1 MPDHSSPRE
10 SPGNGSPTRSGPA
23 GAPAEDVDGAASATA
38 LLGAYWDAV
47 ADYAELCTT
56 TPEDGMR
63 LATEAF
69 RRGIR
74 ETRNRRTRGFGK
86 RLPWLPLFLTS
97 VRKTAADWQAH
108 RHGDRLNPE
117 LRTWLA
123 SDRAARFA
131 APPRDQ
137 PLALRALRDLPE
149 ADGELLWLVEVEARS
164 TEAVARQLGYDPEY
178 ATEEI
183 ARVRAAFRERC
194 QRAHVETLTDE
205 ECRSYAKLLDA
216 ATRAPDSPSPA
227 DLWQHLARCRSCRD
241 AATCMYVDGDG
252 LPGAL
257 AGGVIGWGGNLY
269 VKRRRTLAERAPG
282 TVPSARSA
290 APTAHAVRAPLW
302 ERLRDRVLD
311 AIGARRSRR
320 AGDVGGRVGAGG
332 GSGAGGGV
340 GAGRRVGAGPRVGAG
355 RRVGAGGRAD
365 AGGASGAGGA
375 SAGRAEGHRVVRGRA
390 ARRRLRR
397 ARTAVI
403 LAVIAVIALAALVA
417 SLTRTAADSDDR
429 SGGSRGPETTPSGL
443 VPATSSPS
451 PYNPGA
457 PASPSPSKS
466 GSGSE
471 GKEPG
476 KGSGQDSGKG
486 SKKPGRSS
494 DPSPSPSKGGSGS
507 ASGHGGRPPSGRMPG
522 GHADCTARFR
532 LVNQWPDGF
541 QAAVTL
547 TSRESL
553 DGWRVTWSFRG
564 SQRVTQMWDGEFT
577 QRGAK
582 VTATAADYN
591 KRVKAGGT
599 LSMGFLGTW
608 NDGSRPPG
616 SFTLNGRPCAN

>member
-10 SPGNGSPTRSGPA
+10 SPGDGSPAHGLA
-23 GAPAEDVDGAASATA
+23 EAPAEEVDGAASATA
-38 LLGAYWDAV
+38 LLGAYWVAV

-74 ETRNRRTRGFGK
+74 ETRHRRTRGFGK

-97 VRKTAADWQAH
+97 VRKTAADWHAH

-117 LRTWLA
+117 LRTWLT
-123 SDRAARFA
+123 SDLAARFA

-183 ARVRAAFRERC
+183 TRVRAAFRERC

-241 AATCMYVDGDG
+241 AATCMYVDGEG

-257 AGGVIGWGGNLY
+257 TSGVIGWGAHPYLA
-269 VKRRRTLAERAPG
+269 RRRALAQRAPG
-282 TVPSARSA
+282 TAPSARAA

-311 AIGARRSRR
+311 AIGGRRSRR
-320 AGDVGGRVGAGG
+320 AD
-332 GSGAGGGV
+332 
-340 GAGRRVGAGPRVGAG
+340 GRRAGD
-355 RRVGAGGRAD
+355 AGGRAGAD
-365 AGGASGAGGA
+365 GRAGAGRADGAGG
-375 SAGRAEGHRVVRGRA
+375 SRAGGHRVGRSRA
-390 ARRRLRR
+390 SRRRLRR
-397 ARTAVI
+397 ARTTVI
-403 LAVIAVIALAALVA
+403 LAVIAVVALAALVA
-417 SLTRTAADSDDR
+417 MTRTATDSDDR
-429 SGGSRGPETTPSGL
+429 SGGSMGPDETYGSL
-443 VPATSSPS
+443 APATSSPH
-451 PYNPGA
+451 NPGGT
-457 PASPSPSKS
+457 ASPSPSTGGSDGKDPGE
-466 GSGSE
+466 GSGHD
-471 GKEPG
+471 PG
-476 KGSGQDSGKG
+476 KGSTR
-486 SKKPGRSS
+486 KPGHSPS
-494 DPSPSPSKGGSGS
+494 ASPSPSKGGSGS
-507 ASGHGGRPPSGRMPG
+507 ASGHGGRPPSGRTPG
-522 GHADCTARFR
+522 AYANCTARFQ
-532 LVNQWPDGF
+532 LVTEWPEGF
-541 QAAVTL
+541 KAAVTL
-547 TSRESL
+547 TSRKPL
-553 DGWRVTWSFRG
+553 DDWRVTWTFRD

-577 QRGAK
+577 QAGAK

-591 KRVKAGGT
+591 KRVKAGGS
-599 LSMGFLGTW
+599 LSVGFLGTW
-608 NDGSRPPG
+608 NDGNRPPG
-616 SFTLNGRPCAN
+616 SFTLNGRPCAD

>member
-10 SPGNGSPTRSGPA
+10 SPGDGSPTRRGVA
-23 GAPAEDVDGAASATA
+23 EAPGEDVDGAASATA

-86 RLPWLPLFLTS
+86 RLPWLPLFLTA
-97 VRKTAADWQAH
+97 VRKTAAEWDAH
-108 RHGDRLNPE
+108 RHRDRLNPE

-123 SDRAARFA
+123 SDLAARFA

-178 ATEEI
+178 ATDEI

-194 QRAHVETLTDE
+194 QRAHVDTLTDE

-227 DLWQHLARCRSCRD
+227 DLWQHLARCRTCRD
-241 AATCMYVDGDG
+241 AATCMYVDGAG

-257 AGGVIGWGGNLY
+257 AGGVIGWGAHLY
-269 VKRRRTLAERAPG
+269 LKRRRALAERAPG
-282 TVPSARSA
+282 AAPSARAA

-311 AIGARRSRR
+311 TIGARRSRR
-320 AGDVGGRVGAGG
+320 AGGVEGR
-332 GSGAGGGV
+332 
-340 GAGRRVGAGPRVGAG
+340 
-355 RRVGAGGRAD
+355 AGGRAG
-365 AGGASGAGGA
+365 AGGADGASGARSG
-375 SAGRAEGHRVVRGRA
+375 GHRVVRSRA

-397 ARTAVI
+397 ARTTVI
-403 LAVIAVIALAALVA
+403 LAVIAVVALAALVA
-417 SLTRTAADSDDR
+417 MTRTAADSDDR
-429 SGGSRGPETTPSGL
+429 TGGSMGPEVTPGSLG
-443 VPATSSPS
+443 PATSS

-466 GSGSE
+466 E
-471 GKEPG
+471 GG
-476 KGSGQDSGKG
+476 KDGKDSGKG
-486 SKKPGRSS
+486 HQKKPGRSPA
-494 DPSPSPSKGGSGS
+494 PSPSSSKGDSGSGS
-507 ASGHGGRPPSGRMPG
+507 ASGHGGKPPSDDRKPG
-522 GHADCTARFR
+522 DDADCTARFQ
-532 LVNQWPDGF
+532 LVNEWPDGF
-541 QAAVTL
+541 QAAVTV
-547 TSRESL
+547 TSRQSL
-553 DGWRVTWSFRG
+553 NDWRVTWTFHD
-564 SQRVTQMWDGEFT
+564 SQRVTQMWNGEFT
-577 QRGAK
+577 QHGSK
-582 VTATAADYN
+582 VTATPADYN
-591 KRVKAGGT
+591 KRVKAGGS
-599 LSMGFLGTW
+599 LSMGFLGSW
-608 NDGSRPPG
+608 SDGNRPPG
-616 SFTLNGRPCAN
+616 SFTLNGRPCAD

>member
-10 SPGNGSPTRSGPA
+10 SPGDGSPTRRGVA
-23 GAPAEDVDGAASATA
+23 EAPGEDVDGAASATA

-86 RLPWLPLFLTS
+86 RLPWLPLFLTA
-97 VRKTAADWQAH
+97 VRKTAADWVAH

-123 SDRAARFA
+123 SDLAARFA

-194 QRAHVETLTDE
+194 QRAHVDTLTDE

-241 AATCMYVDGDG
+241 AATCMYVDGAG

-257 AGGVIGWGGNLY
+257 AGGVIGWGANLY
-269 VKRRRTLAERAPG
+269 LKRRRALAERAPG
-282 TVPSARSA
+282 AAPSARAA

-311 AIGARRSRR
+311 VVGARRSRR
-320 AGDVGGRVGAGG
+320 AGGVEGRAGGRASAGGRVGAGG
-332 GSGAGGGV
+332 
-340 GAGRRVGAGPRVGAG
+340 
-355 RRVGAGGRAD
+355 AD
-365 AGGASGAGGA
+365 GASGARSG
-375 SAGRAEGHRVVRGRA
+375 GHRVVRNRA

-397 ARTAVI
+397 ARTTVI
-403 LAVIAVIALAALVA
+403 LAVIAVVALAALVA
-417 SLTRTAADSDDR
+417 MTRTAADSDNR
-429 SGGSRGPETTPSGL
+429 TGGATGPEVTPGSL
-443 VPATSSPS
+443 APATSS

-457 PASPSPSKS
+457 PASPGPSKS
-466 GSGSE
+466 E
-471 GKEPG
+471 GG
-476 KGSGQDSGKG
+476 KDGKDGKDSGKG
-486 SKKPGRSS
+486 RQKKPGRSPA
-494 DPSPSPSKGGSGS
+494 PSASSSKGDSGSGS
-507 ASGHGGRPPSGRMPG
+507 ASGHGGKPPSDGRKPG
-522 GHADCTARFR
+522 DDADCTARFQ
-532 LVNQWPDGF
+532 LVNEWPDGF

-553 DGWRVTWSFRG
+553 NGWRVTWTFHD

-577 QRGAK
+577 QHGSK

-591 KRVKAGGT
+591 KRVKAGGS
-599 LSMGFLGTW
+599 LSVGFLGSW
-608 NDGSRPPG
+608 SDGNRPPG
-616 SFTLNGRPCAN
+616 SFTLNGRPCAG

>member
-10 SPGNGSPTRSGPA
+10 SPGDGSPARHGLA
-23 GAPAEDVDGAASATA
+23 EAPAEEVDGAASATA
-38 LLGAYWDAV
+38 LLGAYWEAV

-74 ETRNRRTRGFGK
+74 ETRHRRTRGFGK

-97 VRKTAADWQAH
+97 VRKTAADWHAH

-117 LRTWLA
+117 LRTWLT
-123 SDRAARFA
+123 SDVAARFA

-241 AATCMYVDGDG
+241 AATCMYVDGEG

-257 AGGVIGWGGNLY
+257 TSGVIGWGAHPYLA
-269 VKRRRTLAERAPG
+269 RRRALAERAPG
-282 TVPSARSA
+282 TTPSARAA

-311 AIGARRSRR
+311 AVGGRRSRR
-320 AGDVGGRVGAGG
+320 VG
-332 GSGAGGGV
+332 
-340 GAGRRVGAGPRVGAG
+340 
-355 RRVGAGGRAD
+355 GAGGRA
-365 AGGASGAGGA
+365 GAGGA
-375 SAGRAEGHRVVRGRA
+375 EGAGGSRTGGHRVDRRSRA
-390 ARRRLRR
+390 SRRRLRR
-397 ARTAVI
+397 ARTTVI
-403 LAVIAVIALAALVA
+403 LAVIAVVALATLVA
-417 SLTRTAADSDDR
+417 LTRTAADSDDR
-429 SGGSRGPETTPSGL
+429 SDGYMGPKETYGSL
-443 VPATSSPS
+443 APATSSPN
-451 PYNPGA
+451 NPGS
-457 PASPSPSKS
+457 PASPSPSKGAS
-466 GSGSE
+466 HGKDPGEGSGHD
-471 GKEPG
+471 PG
-476 KGSGQDSGKG
+476 KGSTR
-486 SKKPGRSS
+486 KPGHSPS
-494 DPSPSPSKGGSGS
+494 APSASPSPSKGDSGSGSGS
-507 ASGHGGRPPSGRMPG
+507 ASGHGGRPPSGRGHG
-522 GHADCTARFR
+522 GYADCTARFQ
-532 LVNQWPDGF
+532 LLTEWPGGF
-541 QAAVTL
+541 KAAVTL
-547 TSRESL
+547 TSRKPL
-553 DGWRVTWSFRG
+553 YDWRVTWTFRD

-577 QRGAK
+577 QHGAR

-591 KRVKAGGT
+591 KWVKAGGS
-599 LSMGFLGTW
+599 LSVGFLGTW
-608 NDGSRPPG
+608 NDGNRPPG
-616 SFTLNGRPCAN
+616 AFTLNGRSCAG

>member
-10 SPGNGSPTRSGPA
+10 SPGDGSPTRRGVA
-23 GAPAEDVDGAASATA
+23 EAPAEDVDGAASATA

-86 RLPWLPLFLTS
+86 RLPWLPLFLTA
-97 VRKTAADWQAH
+97 VRKTAADWDAH

-123 SDRAARFA
+123 SDLAARFA

-194 QRAHVETLTDE
+194 QRAHVDTLTDE
-205 ECRSYAKLLDA
+205 ECRAYAKLLDA

-227 DLWQHLARCRSCRD
+227 DLWQHLARCRTCRD
-241 AATCMYVDGDG
+241 AATCMYVDGAG

-257 AGGVIGWGGNLY
+257 AGGVIGWGAHLY
-269 VKRRRTLAERAPG
+269 LKRRRALAERAPG
-282 TVPSARSA
+282 AAPSARAA

-311 AIGARRSRR
+311 VIGTRRSRR
-320 AGDVGGRVGAGG
+320 AGGVEGRAGAGRVGSGGRVGSDGRA
-332 GSGAGGGV
+332 GAGG
-340 GAGRRVGAGPRVGAG
+340 
-355 RRVGAGGRAD
+355 AD
-365 AGGASGAGGA
+365 GASGARSG
-375 SAGRAEGHRVVRGRA
+375 GHRVVRSRA

-397 ARTAVI
+397 ARTTVI
-403 LAVIAVIALAALVA
+403 LAVIAVVALAALVA
-417 SLTRTAADSDDR
+417 MTRTAADSDNR
-429 SGGSRGPETTPSGL
+429 SGGSTGPEVTPGSL
-443 VPATSSPS
+443 APATSSPYS
-451 PYNPGA
+451 PGA
-457 PASPSPSKS
+457 PASASPSKS
-466 GSGSE
+466 E
-471 GKEPG
+471 GGKDG
-476 KGSGQDSGKG
+476 KGSGKG
-486 SKKPGRSS
+486 QQKKPGRSP
-494 DPSPSPSKGGSGS
+494 DPSPSSSKGDSGSGS
-507 ASGHGGRPPSGRMPG
+507 TSGHGGKPPSDDRKPG
-522 GHADCTARFR
+522 DDADCTARFH
-532 LVNQWPDGF
+532 LVNEWPDGF

-553 DGWRVTWSFRG
+553 DGWRVTWTFRD
-564 SQRVTQMWDGEFT
+564 SQRVTQMWNGEFT
-577 QRGAK
+577 QHGSK
-582 VTATAADYN
+582 VTATPADYN
-591 KRVKAGGT
+591 KRVKAGDS

-608 NDGSRPPG
+608 SDGNRPPG
-616 SFTLNGRPCAN
+616 SFTLNGRPCAD

>member
-10 SPGNGSPTRSGPA
+10 SPGGGSPARHGLA
-23 GAPAEDVDGAASATA
+23 EAPAEEVDGAASATA
-38 LLGAYWDAV
+38 LLGAYWEAV

-74 ETRNRRTRGFGK
+74 ETRHRRTRGFGK

-97 VRKTAADWQAH
+97 VRKTAADWHAH

-117 LRTWLA
+117 LRTWLT
-123 SDRAARFA
+123 SDVAARFA

-241 AATCMYVDGDG
+241 AATCMYVDGEG

-257 AGGVIGWGGNLY
+257 TGGVIGWGAHPYLA
-269 VKRRRTLAERAPG
+269 RRRALAERAPG
-282 TVPSARSA
+282 TTPSARAA

-302 ERLRDRVLD
+302 ERLRDQVLD
-311 AIGARRSRR
+311 AIGGRRSRR
-320 AGDVGGRVGAGG
+320 VGD
-332 GSGAGGGV
+332 
-340 GAGRRVGAGPRVGAG
+340 
-355 RRVGAGGRAD
+355 AGGRAGA
-365 AGGASGAGGA
+365 AGRAGAGGA
-375 SAGRAEGHRVVRGRA
+375 NGAGGSRTGGHRVDRRSRA
-390 ARRRLRR
+390 SRRRLRR
-397 ARTAVI
+397 ARTTVI
-403 LAVIAVIALAALVA
+403 LAVIAIVALATLVA
-417 SLTRTAADSDDR
+417 LTRTAADSDDR
-429 SGGSRGPETTPSGL
+429 SNGYPGPAETPSL
-443 VPATSSPS
+443 APATSSPN
-451 PYNPGA
+451 NPGG
-457 PASPSPSKS
+457 PASPSPSKGGS
-466 GSGSE
+466 DGKDPGEGSGHD
-471 GKEPG
+471 PG
-476 KGSGQDSGKG
+476 RGST
-486 SKKPGRSS
+486 KKPGHS
-494 DPSPSPSKGGSGS
+494 PAASPSPSKGDSDSGSGS
-507 ASGHGGRPPSGRMPG
+507 ASGHGGRPPSGRGHG
-522 GHADCTARFR
+522 GYADCTARFQ
-532 LVNQWPDGF
+532 LLTEWPDGF
-541 QAAVTL
+541 KAAVTL
-547 TSRESL
+547 TSRKPL
-553 DGWRVTWSFRG
+553 DDWRVTWTFRDA
-564 SQRVTQMWDGEFT
+564 QRVTQMWDGDFT
-577 QRGAK
+577 QHGAK

-591 KRVKAGGT
+591 KRVKAGGS
-599 LSMGFLGTW
+599 LSVGFLGTW
-608 NDGSRPPG
+608 NDGNRPPG
-616 SFTLNGRPCAN
+616 SFTLNGRPCAG

>member
-10 SPGNGSPTRSGPA
+10 SPGDGYPA
-23 GAPAEDVDGAASATA
+23 RHGLAEAPAEEVDGAASATA
-38 LLGAYWDAV
+38 LLGAYWEAV

-74 ETRNRRTRGFGK
+74 ETRHRRTRGFGK

-97 VRKTAADWQAH
+97 VRKTAADWHAH

-117 LRTWLA
+117 LRTWLT
-123 SDRAARFA
+123 SDVAARFA

-183 ARVRAAFRERC
+183 TRVRAAFRERC

-241 AATCMYVDGDG
+241 AATCMYVDGEG

-257 AGGVIGWGGNLY
+257 ASGVIGWGAHPYLA
-269 VKRRRTLAERAPG
+269 RRRALAERAPG
-282 TVPSARSA
+282 TTPSARAA

-311 AIGARRSRR
+311 AVGGRRSRR
-320 AGDVGGRVGAGG
+320 VG
-332 GSGAGGGV
+332 
-340 GAGRRVGAGPRVGAG
+340 
-355 RRVGAGGRAD
+355 GAGGRA
-365 AGGASGAGGA
+365 GAGGA
-375 SAGRAEGHRVVRGRA
+375 EGAGGSRTGGHRVDRRSRA
-390 ARRRLRR
+390 SRRRLRR
-397 ARTAVI
+397 ARTTVI
-403 LAVIAVIALAALVA
+403 LAVIAVVALATLVA
-417 SLTRTAADSDDR
+417 LTRTAADSDER
-429 SGGSRGPETTPSGL
+429 SDGYMGPKETYGSL
-443 VPATSSPS
+443 APATSSPN
-451 PYNPGA
+451 NPGS
-457 PASPSPSKS
+457 PASPSPSKGAS
-466 GSGSE
+466 HGKDPGEGSGHD
-471 GKEPG
+471 PG
-476 KGSGQDSGKG
+476 KGSTR
-486 SKKPGRSS
+486 KPGHSPS
-494 DPSPSPSKGGSGS
+494 APSASPSPSKGDSGSGS
-507 ASGHGGRPPSGRMPG
+507 ASGHGGRPPSGRGHG
-522 GHADCTARFR
+522 GYADCTARFQ
-532 LVNQWPDGF
+532 LLTEWPGGF
-541 QAAVTL
+541 KAAVTL
-547 TSRESL
+547 TSRKPL
-553 DGWRVTWSFRG
+553 YDWRVTWTFRD
-564 SQRVTQMWDGEFT
+564 SQRVTQMWDGEFA
-577 QRGAK
+577 QHGAR

-591 KRVKAGGT
+591 KWVKAGGS
-599 LSMGFLGTW
+599 LSVGFLGTW
-608 NDGSRPPG
+608 NDGNRPPG
-616 SFTLNGRPCAN
+616 SFTLNGRPCAG

>member
-10 SPGNGSPTRSGPA
+10 SPGDGSPTRRGVA
-23 GAPAEDVDGAASATA
+23 EAPGEDVDGAASATA

-86 RLPWLPLFLTS
+86 RLPWLPLFLTA
-97 VRKTAADWQAH
+97 VRKTAAEWDAH

-123 SDRAARFA
+123 SDLAARFA

-194 QRAHVETLTDE
+194 QRAHVDTLTDE

-227 DLWQHLARCRSCRD
+227 DLWQHLARCRTCRH
-241 AATCMYVDGDG
+241 AATCMYVDGAG

-257 AGGVIGWGGNLY
+257 AGGVIGWGAHLY
-269 VKRRRTLAERAPG
+269 LKRRRALAERAPG
-282 TVPSARSA
+282 ATPSARAA

-311 AIGARRSRR
+311 VVGARRSRR
-320 AGDVGGRVGAGG
+320 AGGVEGR
-332 GSGAGGGV
+332 
-340 GAGRRVGAGPRVGAG
+340 
-355 RRVGAGGRAD
+355 AGGRAG
-365 AGGASGAGGA
+365 AGGADGASGARSG
-375 SAGRAEGHRVVRGRA
+375 GHRVVRSRA

-397 ARTAVI
+397 ARTTVI
-403 LAVIAVIALAALVA
+403 LAVIAVVALAALVA
-417 SLTRTAADSDDR
+417 MTRTAADSDNR
-429 SGGSRGPETTPSGL
+429 TGGSTGPEVTPGSL
-443 VPATSSPS
+443 APATSS

-466 GSGSE
+466 KGGQN
-471 GKEPG
+471 G
-476 KGSGQDSGKG
+476 KGSGKG
-486 SKKPGRSS
+486 HQKKPGRSPA
-494 DPSPSPSKGGSGS
+494 PSSSSAKGDSGSGP
-507 ASGHGGRPPSGRMPG
+507 ASGHGGKPPSDDRKPG
-522 GHADCTARFR
+522 DDADCTARFQ
-532 LVNQWPDGF
+532 LVNEWPDGF

-553 DGWRVTWSFRG
+553 DDWRVTWTFQD

-577 QRGAK
+577 QHGSK

-591 KRVKAGGT
+591 KRVKAGGS
-599 LSMGFLGTW
+599 LSMGFLGSW
-608 NDGSRPPG
+608 SDGNRPPG
-616 SFTLNGRPCAN
+616 SFTLNGRPCAD

>member
-10 SPGNGSPTRSGPA
+10 SPGDGSPTRHGVA
-23 GAPAEDVDGAASATA
+23 EAPGEDVDGAASATA

-86 RLPWLPLFLTS
+86 RLPWLPLFLTA
-97 VRKTAADWQAH
+97 VRKTAAEWDAH

-123 SDRAARFA
+123 SDLAARFA

-194 QRAHVETLTDE
+194 QRAHVDTLTNE

-227 DLWQHLARCRSCRD
+227 DLWQHLARCRTCRD
-241 AATCMYVDGDG
+241 AATCMYVDGAG

-257 AGGVIGWGGNLY
+257 AGGVIGWGAHLY
-269 VKRRRTLAERAPG
+269 LKRRRALAERAPG
-282 TVPSARSA
+282 AKPSARAA

-311 AIGARRSRR
+311 VVGARRSRR
-320 AGDVGGRVGAGG
+320 AGGVEGRAGAGG
-332 GSGAGGGV
+332 
-340 GAGRRVGAGPRVGAG
+340 
-355 RRVGAGGRAD
+355 AD
-365 AGGASGAGGA
+365 GASGARSG
-375 SAGRAEGHRVVRGRA
+375 GHRVVRSHA

-397 ARTAVI
+397 ARTTVI
-403 LAVIAVIALAALVA
+403 LAVIAVVALAALVA
-417 SLTRTAADSDDR
+417 MTRTAADSDNR
-429 SGGSRGPETTPSGL
+429 TGGSTGPEVTPGSL
-443 VPATSSPS
+443 APATSS

-466 GSGSE
+466 E
-471 GKEPG
+471 GGQDG
-476 KGSGQDSGKG
+476 KGSGKG
-486 SKKPGRSS
+486 HQKKPGRSPGPSSSS
-494 DPSPSPSKGGSGS
+494 DKGDSGPGS
-507 ASGHGGRPPSGRMPG
+507 ASGHGGEPPSDDRKPG
-522 GHADCTARFR
+522 DDADCTARFQ
-532 LVNQWPDGF
+532 LVNEWPDGF

-553 DGWRVTWSFRG
+553 NDWRVTWTFRD
-564 SQRVTQMWDGEFT
+564 SQRVTQMWNGEFT
-577 QRGAK
+577 QHGSK
-582 VTATAADYN
+582 VTTTPADYN
-591 KRVKAGGT
+591 KRVKAGDS
-599 LSMGFLGTW
+599 LSVGFLGSW
-608 NDGSRPPG
+608 SDGNRPPG
-616 SFTLNGRPCAN
+616 SFTLNGRPCAS

>member
-10 SPGNGSPTRSGPA
+10 SPGDGSPARHGLA
-23 GAPAEDVDGAASATA
+23 EAPAEEVDGAASATA
-38 LLGAYWDAV
+38 LLGAYWEAV

-74 ETRNRRTRGFGK
+74 ETRHRRTRGFGK

-97 VRKTAADWQAH
+97 VRKTAADWHAH

-117 LRTWLA
+117 LRTWLT
-123 SDRAARFA
+123 SDVAARFA

-241 AATCMYVDGDG
+241 AATCMYVDGEG

-257 AGGVIGWGGNLY
+257 TSGVIGWGAHPYLA
-269 VKRRRTLAERAPG
+269 RRRALAERAPG
-282 TVPSARSA
+282 TTPSARAA

-311 AIGARRSRR
+311 AVGGRRSRR
-320 AGDVGGRVGAGG
+320 VG
-332 GSGAGGGV
+332 
-340 GAGRRVGAGPRVGAG
+340 
-355 RRVGAGGRAD
+355 GAGGRA
-365 AGGASGAGGA
+365 GAGGA
-375 SAGRAEGHRVVRGRA
+375 EGAGGSRTGGHRVDRRSRA
-390 ARRRLRR
+390 SRRRLRR
-397 ARTAVI
+397 ARTTVI
-403 LAVIAVIALAALVA
+403 LAVIAVVALATLVA
-417 SLTRTAADSDDR
+417 LTRTAADSDDR
-429 SGGSRGPETTPSGL
+429 SDGYMGPKETYGSL
-443 VPATSSPS
+443 APATSSPN
-451 PYNPGA
+451 NPGS
-457 PASPSPSKS
+457 PASPSPSKGAS
-466 GSGSE
+466 HGKDPGEGSGHD
-471 GKEPG
+471 PG
-476 KGSGQDSGKG
+476 KGSTR
-486 SKKPGRSS
+486 KPGHSPS
-494 DPSPSPSKGGSGS
+494 APSASPSPSKGDSGSGSGS
-507 ASGHGGRPPSGRMPG
+507 ASGHGGRPPSGRGHG
-522 GHADCTARFR
+522 GYADCTARFQ
-532 LVNQWPDGF
+532 LLTEWPGGF
-541 QAAVTL
+541 KAAVTL
-547 TSRESL
+547 TSRKPL
-553 DGWRVTWSFRG
+553 YDWRVTWTFRD

-577 QRGAK
+577 QHGAR

-591 KRVKAGGT
+591 KWVKAGGS
-599 LSMGFLGTW
+599 LSVGFLGTW
-608 NDGSRPPG
+608 NDGNRPPG
-616 SFTLNGRPCAN
+616 AFTLNGRPCAG